1 MLATMALTEV
11 HVLPVQ
17 LDHTVQVEPLP
28 FHAVHTAQIH
38 IRVVGLLLLQTARVY
53 VTLDTMAP
61 PHVQF
66 VQLDHI
72 VQVGPP
78 LVYAPQIQI
87 QQLGPLHALATL
99 DTMALQ
105 GSLALP
111 VHRDLTVQVGPELDV
126 LQIQIQFLD
135 LPQSLDVNA

>member
-1 MLATMALTEV
+1 MEA
-11 HVLPVQ
+11 HVLFVSQDMCVQ
-17 LDHTVQVEPLP
+17 ATAIWP
-28 FHAVHTAQIH
+28 FYAVHTAQIH
-38 IRVVGLLLLQTARVY
+38 IQLGEQLLVQLARVY

-99 DTMALQ
+99 DTMVQFHVQFVQLD
-105 GSLALP
+105 
-111 VHRDLTVQVGPELDV
+111 HIVQVGP
-126 LQIQIQFLD
+126 
-135 LPQSLDVNA
+135 P